1 MLNEILNLEGV
12 AVLSK
17 EQQKS
22 VNGGWYLKNVVCTGK
37 PYNNTSGAP
46 GGDQATAWECTGSRQ
61 KTFLG
66 FDWGTA
72 KPDTENVYACT
83 EEMCK

>member
-22 VNGGWYLKNVVCTGK
+22 VNGGLCAARQWRSYSPPLTGYYSVVLHELTQAQAVAWA
-37 PYNNTSGAP
+37 N
-46 GGDQATAWECTGSRQ
+46 GGEGGGHVAC
-61 KTFLG
+61 
-66 FDWGTA
+66 TA
-72 KPDTENVYACT
+72 KGYANSSWA
-83 EEMCK
+83 